1 MLVCGLDEAGR
12 GPLAGPVTAGAV
24 FLNDDFPVALL
35 NDSKKLSAKKR
46 EALEVLIK
54 EQALS
59 WAVAS
64 VNEKEIDRIN
74 ILQASLAAMKQAFER
89 ALQKLP
95 DTKRCGAE
103 LECIECITD
112 GLFCPDIASE
122 YELCA
127 GMYPAAVHCSSRVR
141 ADSCVPAVMAA
152 SILAKTERDRI
163 MCAYARLYP
172 QYGYERHK
180 GYPTAEHRK
189 ICHSLGPSPI
199 QRMTFSY

>member
-95 DTKRCGAE
+95 DEKRRCAE
-103 LECIECITD
+103 IECIAD

-127 GMYPAAVHCSSRVR
+127 GMYPAAVHCSARVR
-141 ADSCVPAVMAA
+141 ADSCVPSVMAA

-189 ICHSLGPSPI
+189 ICRSLGPSPI